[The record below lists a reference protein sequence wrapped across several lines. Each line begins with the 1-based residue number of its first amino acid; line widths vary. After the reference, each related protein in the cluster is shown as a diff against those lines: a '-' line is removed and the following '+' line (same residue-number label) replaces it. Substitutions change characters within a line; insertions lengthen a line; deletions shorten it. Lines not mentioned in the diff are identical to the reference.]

1 MSTRFQRTA
10 NKTLNEQHAKILKE
24 CLQRPENRHCA
35 DCRRKDPRWASWN
48 LGIFICIRCSGT
60 HRSMGTHISRVKSID
75 LDSWTPEQVENV
87 RRWGNA
93 KANVYWEANLPSN
106 AKIPESNIDY
116 WIRSKYEAK
125 KWAQKG
131 PIPDPDMLS
140 DGFSA
145 QQEKAA
151 SSAPTGS
158 TQEKTVS
165 PVQRS
170 ATPNPGVVGDKDNLK
185 SSIMSLYNSSPQMG
199 GGGLSPMPMGQ
210 GIYGMKNASQGNL
223 PSQHLQSVAN
233 LSSLNNLSMSNSS
246 TPNLSSSSQ
255 QRGAQNVIMPQGGQF
270 FNVFASTTL
279 NQQERGGN
287 GADRAS
293 AGDDYAY
300 YHSPDQRSINNVF
313 CNFPPSETTITLAYQ
328 SPFNVQHGR
337 SQQHREQ
344 NDKNA
349 RLDVIQLTYQEQYQP
364 PGHSHE
370 KKVDAFRIQHY
381 EMVVTGR
388 R

>member
-10 NKTLNEQHAKILKE
+10 NKTLNEQHTKILKE

-48 LGIFICIRCSGT
+48 LGVFICIRCSGT

-106 AKIPESNIDY
+106 TKIPESNIDY

-131 PIPDPDMLS
+131 PIPDPDTLS
-140 DGFSA
+140 AGLSA

-158 TQEKTVS
+158 TQEKAA
-165 PVQRS
+165 PPIQRS
-170 ATPNPGVVGDKDNLK
+170 TTPNPGVGDKDNLK

-199 GGGLSPMPMGQ
+199 GGRLSPMTMGQ
-210 GIYGMKNASQGNL
+210 GMYGMKNASQGSL
-223 PSQHLQSVAN
+223 PSQHLQSTTN

-246 TPNLSSSSQ
+246 SPNLSSPSQ
-255 QRGAQNVIMPQGGQF
+255 QRGAQNVAMPQGGQF
-270 FNVFASTTL
+270 FNVFASTTP
-279 NQQERGGN
+279 NQQER
-287 GADRAS
+287 S
-293 AGDDYAY
+293 AGD
-300 YHSPDQRSINNVF
+300 
-313 CNFPPSETTITLAYQ
+313 E
-328 SPFNVQHGR
+328 
-337 SQQHREQ
+337 
-344 NDKNA
+344 
-349 RLDVIQLTYQEQYQP
+349 
-364 PGHSHE
+364 
-370 KKVDAFRIQHY
+370 
-381 EMVVTGR
+381 
-388 R
+388 